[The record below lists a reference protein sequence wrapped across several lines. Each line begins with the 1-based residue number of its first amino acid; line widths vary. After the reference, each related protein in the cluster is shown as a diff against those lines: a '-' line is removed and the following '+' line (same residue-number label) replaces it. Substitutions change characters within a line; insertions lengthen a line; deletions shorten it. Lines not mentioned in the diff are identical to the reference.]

1 MLNIITREMKIKT
14 TRRCHLTPV
23 RMTIIKKSTNNKYW
37 RGYGEKATFL
47 PCWWECK
54 LVYPLWKTVWKF
66 LRKLKIKLLLDPEI
80 SLLGIY
86 LDKTKIQ
93 KDTCT
98 LMFIASLFTIA
109 KA

>member
-1 MLNIITREMKIKT
+1 MLNTGNFSRTANQNHNEIILYLSEWLSSKYIQ
-14 TRRCHLTPV
+14 
-23 RMTIIKKSTNNKYW
+23 ITNGKDV
-37 RGYGEKATFL
+37 GEKGTFL

-54 LVYPLWKTVWKF
+54 FVNPLWKTVWNF
-66 LRKLKIKLLLDPEI
+66 RKLKIKLLLDPEN

-98 LMFIASLFTIA
+98 PMFIAALFTIA
-109 KA
+109 ET

>member
-1 MLNIITREMKIKT
+1 MKIKT
-14 TRRCHLTPV
+14 TRWYHLTTV
-23 RMTIIKKSTNNKYW
+23 RMTIIKKSTNNRCW
-37 RGYGEKATFL
+37 RGYGEKGTFL

-54 LVYPLWKTVWKF
+54 VVHPLWTTMWKF
-66 LRKLKIKLLLDPEI
+66 LRKLKIKLLLDPEK

-98 LMFIASLFTIA
+98 PMFIAALFTIA
-109 KA
+109 KT